1 MTLNP
6 HLTDQ
11 LLAEMRDSR
20 HVPGCIVPE
29 QVQPLIDRL
38 TAQLPGADPQLLGET
53 CMHIAHV
60 TSDLAVLMHRRNVPP
75 ERIAPDVAVV
85 LGEAGARLFR
95 QAGA

>member
-20 HVPGCIVPE
+20 HAAGCIVPDSI
-29 QVQPLIDRL
+29 QPLIDRL
-38 TAQLPGADPQLLGET
+38 MAQLPGADPRLLGEI
-53 CMHIAHV
+53 CMHTAYA
-60 TSDLAVLMHRRNVPP
+60 TSDLAVLMYRRGVEP
-75 ERIAPDVAVV
+75 ERIAADVALV

-95 QAGA
+95 QSAA